1 MCVCVQFDS
10 GLYTTAV
17 FIDSAYKLAAA
28 ATSTAPLTEVS
39 KSIDRF
45 AVGLLVTNHALDW

>member
-1 MCVCVQFDS
+1 MCVQFDS